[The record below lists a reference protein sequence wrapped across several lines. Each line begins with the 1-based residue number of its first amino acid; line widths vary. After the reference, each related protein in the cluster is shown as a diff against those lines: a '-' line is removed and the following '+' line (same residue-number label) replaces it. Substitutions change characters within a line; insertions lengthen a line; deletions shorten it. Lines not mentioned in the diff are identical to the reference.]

1 MHSIRRLG
9 IGLALVAL
17 WAGSA
22 TSTLAADNGSVDAQV
37 TVATPCIV
45 VTPSVLDFGTVPF
58 GGLAG
63 LALQYTN
70 CGQADENIYGRA
82 TDASGPS
89 GTWSL
94 DPLRASCA
102 ASPGVNQYRID
113 VYGNSNALVR
123 PLGLVDSSIELLGS
137 GASSVDTLVAIFM
150 PCAGSDG
157 IGESMSFQITFTA
170 TF

>member
-1 MHSIRRLG
+1 MSSIRRFG
-9 IGLALVAL
+9 IGLALAAL

-22 TSTLAADNGSVDAQV
+22 TTTLGADNGSVDATV

-58 GGLAG
+58 GGLASQP
-63 LALQYTN
+63 LQYMN

-82 TDASGPS
+82 TDASGAS
-89 GTWSL
+89 GTWTL

-102 ASPGVNQYRID
+102 ASPGVNHYRLD
-113 VYGNSNALVR
+113 LYANANALVR

-137 GASSVDTLVAIFM
+137 GASSVDSSIAIFM

-157 IGESMSFQITFTA
+157 IGDAMSFQITFTA